1 MTYNKKKNVL
11 PTRIEKGAGHQV
23 IHTRNLLKAKAAVI
37 GEGPMA
43 MDETAIRRAEL
54 ALQALSKNFDNWM
67 NEASEGL
74 YAAHEE
80 IKLRGPS
87 SGRGEAFQRAAHD
100 IRGQATT
107 LGFPLASRVA
117 ASLCMM
123 LENCEPAVL
132 ADARCQLLI
141 DKHVD
146 AIRAITREGITKSNE
161 RTGETLTKE
170 LESISQLFLAAVKPQ
185 TLN

>member
-1 MTYNKKKNVL
+1 MTYNKKKNGP
-11 PTRIEKGAGHQV
+11 PTRIEKGARHEV
-23 IHTRNLLKAKAAVI
+23 IHTRNMLKAKAAII

-67 NEASEGL
+67 DEASEGL
-74 YAAHEE
+74 YAARED
-80 IKLRGPS
+80 IKIKGPTG
-87 SGRGEAFQRAAHD
+87 GRGEAFQRAAHD

-107 LGFPLASRVA
+107 LGFPLAARVA
-117 ASLCMM
+117 ASLCLM

-146 AIRAITREGITKSNE
+146 AIRAITREGITKANE

-170 LESISQLFLAAVKPQ
+170 LESISQLFLSTIRPQ
-185 TLN
+185 TIN